1 MRLSVRLHLATFAGF
16 EMVELPD
23 EQEEA
28 QGLDNN
34 TNVRASTAATILSG
48 EYMTFSRPLLSS

>member
-1 MRLSVRLHLATFAGF
+1 
-16 EMVELPD
+16 MVELPD